1 MRAENAQLKATLAT
15 LTAAQFSQKVC
26 CTAEVRAVDSCKPV
40 KSGQPPPCEPRPVPA
55 AGARPEKE
63 PGLFVM
69 EKEGASNKLQPCEP
83 RPEPAAGAV
92 KNLVPAFTSEWKVSM
107 SRKTRRRSKKQ
118 PPDEEPAP
126 LSRLD

>member
-1 MRAENAQLKATLAT
+1 
-15 LTAAQFSQKVC
+15 
-26 CTAEVRAVDSCKPV
+26 
-40 KSGQPPPCEPRPVPA
+40 
-55 AGARPEKE
+55 
-63 PGLFVM
+63 M